1 MAQFT
6 ADIAGMLEIF
16 AIAGGLVLLHVAR
29 KDEGDTRLLSL
40 SGWLLIVGGVASG
53 WQAYAKILVGADLVQ
68 LYSGLALQGPL
79 LPQQILAELAVLL
92 ARDGCADLAA
102 AKGQIPDA
110 KKAISHSL
118 LLAQNA

>member
-53 WQAYAKILVGADLVQ
+53 LCPIAYWVMYHNA
-68 LYSGLALQGPL
+68 GLFDVHHVSSIMSATT
-79 LPQQILAELAVLL
+79 
-92 ARDGCADLAA
+92 ARVV
-102 AKGQIPDA
+102 
-110 KKAISHSL
+110 
-118 LLAQNA
+118 